1 MSSDVVFQSVS
12 VDSGVSVGTVSFP
25 AGRVGAS
32 EWEMLAD
39 LAESQG
45 NGAIYVT
52 SLAQCQVRGGSY
64 SHAEP
69 CATVV
74 ATPGHFVA
82 LAREIAGAVR
92 RELTVGLDAGDGA
105 ILRQSFDVGFLLVDA
120 SFHIHINGVS
130 TGQSVAPDDV
140 VEVVRGL
147 AGASELSELSVE
159 SVSKLCTPVA
169 PIALSAPKGNPAP
182 IGWLEHDGVV
192 SLGAGIPGGR
202 VEARLARFIAVI
214 EAETTITPWNSLI
227 IHDLHEGVAEQV
239 VKVLAPM
246 GLVFDANSPLLESPA
261 L

>member
-39 LAESQG
+39 VAESQG
-45 NGAIYVT
+45 DGAIYVT

-147 AGASELSELSVE
+147 ADASELSV
-159 SVSKLCTPVA
+159 
-169 PIALSAPKGNPAP
+169 ALSAPKGNPAP

>member
-39 LAESQG
+39 VAESQG
-45 NGAIYVT
+45 DGAIYVT

-147 AGASELSELSVE
+147 ADASELSVE
-159 SVSKLCTPVA
+159 SVAELCTPVA
-169 PIALSAPKGNPAP
+169 PVSLPEAQGNPAP

>member
-39 LAESQG
+39 VAESQG
-45 NGAIYVT
+45 DGAIYVT

>member
-39 LAESQG
+39 VAESQG
-45 NGAIYVT
+45 DGAIYVT

-147 AGASELSELSVE
+147 ADASELSELSVE

-169 PIALSAPKGNPAP
+169 PIALSAHKGNPAP

>member
-12 VDSGVSVGTVSFP
+12 VDSGVSVGTISFP

-39 LAESQG
+39 VAESQG
-45 NGAIYVT
+45 DGAIYVT

-64 SHAEP
+64 SKGEA
-69 CATVV
+69 CATVM

-105 ILRQSFDVGFLLVDA
+105 ILRQGFDVGFLLVDA
-120 SFHIHINGVS
+120 SFHLILNGVS

-140 VEVVRGL
+140 VDVVRGL
-147 AGASELSELSVE
+147 AKAPELSVE
-159 SVSKLCTPVA
+159 AVSKLCTPVA
-169 PIALSAPKGNPAP
+169 PVSLPVAQGNPAP

-202 VEARLARFIAVI
+202 VEARLARFIAVV

>member
-39 LAESQG
+39 VAESQG
-45 NGAIYVT
+45 DGAIYVT

-147 AGASELSELSVE
+147 ADASELSEE
-159 SVSKLCTPVA
+159 SVAELCTPVA
-169 PIALSAPKGNPAP
+169 PVSLPEAQGNPAP

>member
-12 VDSGVSVGTVSFP
+12 VDAGVSVGTVHFP

-39 LAESQG
+39 VAESQG
-45 NGAIYVT
+45 DGVIYVT
-52 SLAQCQVRGGSY
+52 SSAQCQVRGGSFVE
-64 SHAEP
+64 SAP

-74 ATPGHFVA
+74 ATPGHFVS

-92 RELTVGLDAGDGA
+92 RDFSVGLDAGDGA
-105 ILRQSFDVGFLLVDA
+105 ILRQRFDVGFLLVDA
-120 SFHIHINGVS
+120 SFHLILNGTP
-130 TGQSVAPDDV
+130 TGFAVAPDEV
-140 VEVVRGL
+140 VEVAHGL
-147 AGASELSELSVE
+147 AKTPELSMEGVAG
-159 SVSKLCTPVA
+159 LCTPVA
-169 PIALSAPKGNPAP
+169 PVALPKPQGNPAP

-192 SLGAGIPGGR
+192 NLGAGIPGGR

-227 IHDLHEGVAEQV
+227 IHDLHEVVAEQV

-246 GLVFDANSPLLESPA
+246 GLIFDANSPLLESPA

>member
-45 NGAIYVT
+45 DGAIYVT

>member
-39 LAESQG
+39 VAESQG
-45 NGAIYVT
+45 DGAIYVT

-147 AGASELSELSVE
+147 ADASELSELSVE
-159 SVSKLCTPVA
+159 AVSKLCTPVA

-239 VKVLAPM
+239 VKVLAPR